1 MTRNRFPLKGDA
13 ARAYE
18 THKVPAIFEPLAS
31 RTLEHVEIRPEARVI
46 DVACGTGIVAR
57 LAAPKAGPSGRV
69 VGVDLNEHMLEVARA
84 APDGQAETLTWQQ
97 GDVTALPF
105 AADSFDVAFCQQGLQ
120 FFPDKAAAL
129 TEMRRVLGHDGRLA
143 ITVWNGP
150 SPLFVAIA
158 EALVRHIGETAA
170 EKLLSPYALR
180 DGAEIERLV
189 REAGFGEVA
198 RRVLTLERR
207 IGAASTS
214 IPGEIAGN
222 PAGVDFAARAP
233 ATQERIVAEVAED
246 LAAYRTAE
254 GFAVPQESHLVVARA
269 AR

>member
-1 MTRNRFPLKGDA
+1 MKQNRFPLKGDA

-18 THKVPAIFEPLAS
+18 THKVPAIFEPLAA
-31 RTLEHVEIRPEARVI
+31 RTLAQVEIRPGARVL

-57 LAAPKAGPSGRV
+57 LAMPKAGPSGWV

-84 APDGQAETLTWQQ
+84 APDGRAATLTWRQ

-105 AADSFDVAFCQQGLQ
+105 AASSFDIAFCQQGLQ
-120 FFPDKAAAL
+120 FFPDKVAAL
-129 TEMRRVLGHDGRLA
+129 AELRRVLGHDGRLA

-158 EALVRHIGETAA
+158 EALTRHIGEAA
-170 EKLLSPYALR
+170 TEKLLSPYALR
-180 DGAEIERLV
+180 DGAEIESLV
-189 REAGFGEVA
+189 REAGFGGVA
-198 RRVLTLERR
+198 RHVLTLERR

-222 PAGVDFAARAP
+222 PAGVDFAASGP
-233 ATQERIVAEVAED
+233 ATQERIVAEVTED
-246 LAAYRTAE
+246 LAGYRTAQ
-254 GFAVPQESHLVVARA
+254 GFAVPQESHLVLAHA